1 LANSLIFKSGLV
13 LIFSQAASNDSLERG
28 GFAVVAEVMMGCAGQ
43 GDYAEAKRTESKPV
57 VKQCF

>member
-1 LANSLIFKSGLV
+1 MSADKTFGIFLLAML
-13 LIFSQAASNDSLERG
+13 
-28 GFAVVAEVMMGCAGQ
+28 VMMGCAGN

>member
-1 LANSLIFKSGLV
+1 MSADKSFGIFLLV
-13 LIFSQAASNDSLERG
+13 LF
-28 GFAVVAEVMMGCAGQ
+28 VMLGCAGN